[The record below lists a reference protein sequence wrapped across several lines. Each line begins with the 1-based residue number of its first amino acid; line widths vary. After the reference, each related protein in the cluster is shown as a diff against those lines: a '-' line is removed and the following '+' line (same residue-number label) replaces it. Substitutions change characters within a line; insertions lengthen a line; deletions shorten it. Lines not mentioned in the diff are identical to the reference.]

1 MENIISAKNDI
12 VFKAVF
18 VRDKELL
25 RGFLNDVVGLTI
37 ASVDDI
43 TILNPEI
50 TPDLVGQKFAR
61 LDINARAGNDN
72 INIEMQTYRDRSFV
86 ERDLF
91 YWAKMYSDSLKGGD
105 DYSDL
110 RRTISVSVL
119 DFNLFD
125 CPGYH
130 SEFCIMEKNRLE
142 VLTDMLSMHFYELK
156 KIKGIEENLN
166 ISDKKLLWLQLI
178 KANREE
184 EFKMLEES
192 GNALIRRGVKTIY
205 DVNADDNVREM
216 IRMEEKR
223 LLDQT
228 YALNQ
233 AKREGREEGIGIG
246 REEGIGIG
254 KESERVRL
262 MSLWRDKG
270 FSEEQIKEL
279 LGE

>member
-1 MENIISAKNDI
+1 
-12 VFKAVF
+12 
-18 VRDKELL
+18 
-25 RGFLNDVVGLTI
+25 
-37 ASVDDI
+37 
-43 TILNPEI
+43 
-50 TPDLVGQKFAR
+50 
-61 LDINARAGNDN
+61 
-72 INIEMQTYRDRSFV
+72 
-86 ERDLF
+86 
-91 YWAKMYSDSLKGGD
+91 
-105 DYSDL
+105 
-110 RRTISVSVL
+110 
-119 DFNLFD
+119 
-125 CPGYH
+125 
-130 SEFCIMEKNRLE
+130 MEKNRLE

-205 DVNADDNVREM
+205 DVNADDHVREM

-233 AKREGREEGIGIG
+233 AKREG